1 MKTVKPPLPEVA
13 RKMRELIEKSG
24 LPDQDFA
31 DSIGLSKGHL
41 SNILRGARKPSR
53 EVLERLSEVYGINPG
68 DLLGV
73 SASAETVYVE
83 LIQQEA
89 AAGRGIEVEDYPDK
103 AHLAVPRSLISPHQ
117 PDYIKALVVRGES
130 MIDEKIYDGD
140 YVLYNQHEREGEH
153 IFVVSV
159 GSTLLVK
166 RVVYDPP
173 KQEIRLISANRA
185 AGDAYVDRVFRG
197 SECEEVRIAGKVIA
211 CMHRIAP

>member
-1 MKTVKPPLPEVA
+1 
-13 RKMRELIEKSG
+13 
-24 LPDQDFA
+24 
-31 DSIGLSKGHL
+31 
-41 SNILRGARKPSR
+41 
-53 EVLERLSEVYGINPG
+53 
-68 DLLGV
+68 
-73 SASAETVYVE
+73 
-83 LIQQEA
+83 
-89 AAGRGIEVEDYPDK
+89 
-103 AHLAVPRSLISPHQ
+103 
-117 PDYIKALVVRGES
+117 

-173 KQEIRLISANRA
+173 KQEIRLISANRV